1 MSSFHSEGKKIYYEE
16 IGNGKPLL
24 LLHGNTACGKMFAP
38 ILPMLSEKHHV
49 IVPDFLGC
57 GQSERCENGLRTFG
71 MNGQGRQLPFA
82 NIKDLKKWM

>member
-1 MSSFHSEGKKIYYEE
+1 MSSFHYEGKKIYYEE

-57 GQSERCENGLRTFG
+57 GQSERCEKWSSDLWYEWS
-71 MNGQGRQLPFA
+71 RQATALC
-82 NIKDLKKWM
+82 KYK

>member
-1 MSSFHSEGKKIYYEE
+1 MSSFHYEGKKIYYEE

-49 IVPDFLGC
+49 SQTCEKLQRSSLLFIRTKFVKGYYFFLFKT
-57 GQSERCENGLRTFG
+57 L
-71 MNGQGRQLPFA
+71 QLH
-82 NIKDLKKWM
+82 I